1 MGHVATASGTL
12 QMAARVSELDGWV
25 GFWDMP
31 RNLPNKL
38 GVPDNVQNI
47 DDGCGIFEVVDA
59 ELNRCACGRS
69 CQLWCGHF
77 LNGVRAESIRARN
90 ASVVSLTARIQL
102 EDCLRGLLLR

>member
-1 MGHVATASGTL
+1 
-12 QMAARVSELDGWV
+12 MAARVSELDGWV

-31 RNLPNKL
+31 RNLSNKL